1 MFIIAPG
8 LGVVWALIDA
18 AVCHYSVLD
27 PIYYLVESALLGPL
41 NIGFAIP
48 GIMIYSWS
56 TAWVPGIFILISAV
70 VYIYIAVV
78 CSIKVHKQRTRPQS
92 SGVA

>member
-48 GIMIYSWS
+48 GIMIY
-56 TAWVPGIFILISAV
+56 
-70 VYIYIAVV
+70 
-78 CSIKVHKQRTRPQS
+78 R
-92 SGVA
+92 